1 MAPALAPAALFG
13 LLIGSFL
20 NVVAWRLPRGESLVK
35 PRSKCPGCD
44 TQLKAYDNIPLF
56 SWLVLRGRCRNC
68 KTSISARYP
77 VVETVTAAL
86 YALVV
91 AVEFDHVAKLV
102 LGLAFVTFMVPIAVI
117 DIDVKRIPN
126 ALTAPAAVLAIVIG
140 ALLAPHD
147 LPEQIAGGAAAALVF
162 FLIAALNSK
171 GMGMGDVKLVGVL
184 GLYLGRAVAP
194 AIFIALIL
202 GIVVGVAVVASQGM
216 SVSQGRKTRIPFGPF
231 LVAGALIAF
240 FVGDQLVDSY
250 TSTFHHGN

>member
-1 MAPALAPAALFG
+1 MAPALAPAALLG
-13 LLIGSFL
+13 LIIGSFL

-77 VVETVTAAL
+77 VVEAVTGAL

-91 AVEFDHVAKLV
+91 AVKHDDVAQLV
-102 LGLAFVTFMVPIAVI
+102 LGLVLVTFLVPIAVI
-117 DIDVKRIPN
+117 DLDVRRIPN
-126 ALTAPAAVLAIVIG
+126 ALTAPAAVLAIVLG

-147 LPEQIAGGAAAALVF
+147 LPEQLAAGAAALIF
-162 FLIAALNSK
+162 FMLPAMLSKK
-171 GMGMGDVKLVGVL
+171 GMGMGDVKLAAVL

-202 GIVVGVAVVASQGM
+202 GVVVGVAVMTSTGVTA
-216 SVSQGRKTRIPFGPF
+216 GRRVRIPFGPF
-231 LVAGALIAF
+231 LAAGALIAF
-240 FVGDQLVDSY
+240 FVGDSLVDSY
-250 TSTFHHGN
+250 TDRF

>member
-13 LLIGSFL
+13 LIIGSFL

-77 VVETVTAAL
+77 VVEAVTGAL

-91 AVEFDHVAKLV
+91 AVKHDDAAQLV
-102 LGLAFVTFMVPIAVI
+102 LGLVLVTFLVPIAVI
-117 DIDVKRIPN
+117 DLDVRRIPN
-126 ALTAPAAVLAIVIG
+126 ALTAPAAVLAIVLG

-147 LPEQIAGGAAAALVF
+147 LPEQLAAGAAALIF
-162 FLIAALNSK
+162 FMLPAMLSKK
-171 GMGMGDVKLVGVL
+171 GMGMGDVKLAAVL

-202 GIVVGVAVVASQGM
+202 GVVVGVAVMTSTGVTA
-216 SVSQGRKTRIPFGPF
+216 GRKVKIPFGPF
-231 LVAGALIAF
+231 LAAGALIAF
-240 FVGDQLVDSY
+240 FVGDSLVDSY
-250 TSTFHHGN
+250 TDRF

>member
-77 VVETVTAAL
+77 IVEAVTAAL

-91 AVEFDHVAKLV
+91 AVKFDDTAQLV
-102 LGLAFVTFMVPIAVI
+102 LGLVLVTFLVPIAVI
-117 DIDVKRIPN
+117 DLDVKRIPN
-126 ALTAPAAVLAIVIG
+126 ALTAPAAVLAIVLG

-147 LPEQIAGGAAAALVF
+147 LPEQLAAGAAALIFFMLPAL
-162 FLIAALNSK
+162 LSKK
-171 GMGMGDVKLVGVL
+171 GMGMGDVKLAAVL

-202 GIVVGVAVVASQGM
+202 GVVVGVAVMTSTGVTA
-216 SVSQGRKTRIPFGPF
+216 GRKVKIPFGPF
-231 LVAGALIAF
+231 LAAGALIAF
-240 FVGDQLVDSY
+240 FVGDSLVDSY
-250 TSTFHHGN
+250 TDRF